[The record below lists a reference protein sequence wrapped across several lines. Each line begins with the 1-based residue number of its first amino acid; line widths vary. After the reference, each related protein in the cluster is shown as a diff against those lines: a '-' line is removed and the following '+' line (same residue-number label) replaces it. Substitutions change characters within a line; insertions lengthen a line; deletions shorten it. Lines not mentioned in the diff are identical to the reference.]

1 MNPILAIPFMV
12 APLVTT
18 TLSYFVT
25 RAGFIPLMMA
35 RLPFTVPAPIAA
47 IISTNWSVGAGVLV
61 MVNFGISLLIYYPFF
76 KRYERETTENIELE
90 NAIEN

>member
-1 MNPILAIPFMV
+1 
-12 APLVTT
+12 
-18 TLSYFVT
+18 
-25 RAGFIPLMMA
+25 
-35 RLPFTVPAPIAA
+35 
-47 IISTNWSVGAGVLV
+47 